1 MKRIQA
7 WALVLA
13 VGALGLSACGTA
25 AGPQDA
31 PKAAPVAALRAATA
45 AVKPCDDGAPPTDSI
60 APGSIGV
67 APSTWPSDSTMTRIR
82 KRGYLIVGTSGD
94 VRLWGSRNP
103 ENGKLEGYDTDV
115 LREVARALDVDPAR
129 TVYKVINYAQRLP
142 ALVPDRQT
150 SVDVVAHTM
159 TINCDRW
166 QGTGGAVIGG
176 VRYPIN
182 FSIPYYQAGQ
192 KVLVRKDSRATS
204 IQQLKNDKV
213 CVAKGSTNL
222 DNIAGIIPAD
232 NQVQVDDLG
241 ACLVDFQEGE
251 ATAITGDDTVLAG
264 FASQDPYAK
273 VVGETFS
280 SEPYG
285 LGIPA
290 EDTDFTRF
298 ANALVERMRS
308 DGTLK
313 QLYQKWMAPNVVGGA
328 YPALP
333 KAEYGRQVS
342 RLGRS

>member
-1 MKRIQA
+1 MKRVRMA
-7 WALVLA
+7 AVVLA
-13 VGALGLSACGTA
+13 VGALGLSACGTP
-25 AGPQDA
+25 AGPESA

-45 AVKPCDDGAPPTDSI
+45 AAPCKDGAPPTDSI
-60 APGSIGV
+60 APAGIGV
-67 APSTWPSDSTMTRIR
+67 APSTWPNDSTMDTIR

-115 LREVARALDVDPAR
+115 LREVAKALDVDPDK

-142 ALVPDRQT
+142 ALVPGRQT
-150 SVDVVAHTM
+150 SVDIVAHTM

-166 QGTGGAVIGG
+166 QGTNGAAN
-176 VRYPIN
+176 PIN

-192 KVLVRKDSRATS
+192 KVLVRKDSKATS

-222 DNIAGIIPAD
+222 DNIAQIIPAG

-264 FASQDPYAK
+264 FADQDPYAK
-273 VVGETFS
+273 VVGKTFS

-290 EDTDFTRF
+290 ADTDFTRF
-298 ANALVERMRS
+298 VNALVERMRS
-308 DGTLK
+308 DGTLR

-328 YPALP
+328 FPALP
-333 KAEYGRQVS
+333 KAEYGRQVG